1 MNVAR
6 IRRPRPFYE
15 VYNIIRPYNEFH
27 AFWATMVP
35 QLRPELELNGLYDV
49 FQIHEDVKIIN
60 DEEEDFSN
68 TKEHKLDH

>member
-1 MNVAR
+1 
-6 IRRPRPFYE
+6 
-15 VYNIIRPYNEFH
+15 
-27 AFWATMVP
+27 MVP